1 VFFMEAQ
8 ITAKLSPRSG
18 VQGRIEGFSKDSRQ
32 IVTPLRDPRGF
43 ALCTEMIIEQCTNLC
58 FLKGFC
64 GGKFKME
71 SQKQDATIRQS
82 IFEEKTYSLIPHQ

>member
-32 IVTPLRDPRGF
+32 IVTLLRDPRGF

-64 GGKFKME
+64 GGNLNW
-71 SQKQDATIRQS
+71 SRRNRTPQ
-82 IFEEKTYSLIPHQ
+82 